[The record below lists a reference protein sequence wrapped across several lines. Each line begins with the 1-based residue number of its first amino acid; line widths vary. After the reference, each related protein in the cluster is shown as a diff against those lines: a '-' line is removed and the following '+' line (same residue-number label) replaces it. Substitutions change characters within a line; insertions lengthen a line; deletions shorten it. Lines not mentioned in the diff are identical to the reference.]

1 MYKRFDAFKQ
11 NNLAEQFHSLHITG
25 RALLLANAWDCVSA
39 KMIEEVGFSAVA
51 TTSAGMAWS
60 LGYQDGENI
69 PPELMIEAI
78 GRIARVVSVPVT
90 ADIEGGYYRDDLESF
105 ANFISSVIEVGAV
118 GINLEDS
125 NPKTNILN
133 DIEHQVKLIEIARK
147 VSNEMKVNLFIN
159 ARVDGFTLQNES
171 LQDKINICINR
182 AKFYEKAGANG
193 IFVPFVSEIE
203 TVAELKAFINLPLNI
218 LITNTMEVVELKRL
232 KVNRISIGGKLILSA
247 MNNIK
252 NVATEIKGTDN
263 WDSLFVDELNYNHV
277 NNYFM

>member
-1 MYKRFDAFKQ
+1 
-11 NNLAEQFHSLHITG
+11 
-25 RALLLANAWDCVSA
+25 
-39 KMIEEVGFSAVA
+39 
-51 TTSAGMAWS
+51 
-60 LGYQDGENI
+60 
-69 PPELMIEAI
+69 
-78 GRIARVVSVPVT
+78 
-90 ADIEGGYYRDDLESF
+90 
-105 ANFISSVIEVGAV
+105 
-118 GINLEDS
+118 
-125 NPKTNILN
+125 
-133 DIEHQVKLIEIARK
+133 
-147 VSNEMKVNLFIN
+147 MKVNLFIN

>member
-105 ANFISSVIEVGAV
+105 ANF
-118 GINLEDS
+118 
-125 NPKTNILN
+125 
-133 DIEHQVKLIEIARK
+133 
-147 VSNEMKVNLFIN
+147 
-159 ARVDGFTLQNES
+159 
-171 LQDKINICINR
+171 
-182 AKFYEKAGANG
+182 Y
-193 IFVPFVSEIE
+193 
-203 TVAELKAFINLPLNI
+203 
-218 LITNTMEVVELKRL
+218 
-232 KVNRISIGGKLILSA
+232 
-247 MNNIK
+247 
-252 NVATEIKGTDN
+252 
-263 WDSLFVDELNYNHV
+263 
-277 NNYFM
+277 